1 MKGWIY
7 GAMKISIQLQQEY
20 YDQKRAENFD
30 KKRINSNHFYK
41 IETIEDFFERY
52 ASDKKNLCVMELG
65 GGTGIH
71 AKHFLE
77 KEADRV
83 EKFIFSDLSQD
94 MLSVAKKRLAE
105 FAPKVRFLCSDA
117 ESYNLEQKLDC
128 IYISGAMHH
137 FANPSKAIENCREHL
152 NPGGILVVCEPVFTN
167 PYALPKIIFS
177 KEEYGQFKVTSGN
190 VKRWL
195 LDSGFCILDERY
207 LHYRS
212 NHKCFRW
219 LLNLENVKIL
229 NWTAVMFCI
238 VAQCTIKK

>member
-1 MKGWIY
+1 MKN
-7 GAMKISIQLQQEY
+7 SIQLQQEY

-117 ESYNLEQKLDC
+117 E
-128 IYISGAMHH
+128 
-137 FANPSKAIENCREHL
+137 
-152 NPGGILVVCEPVFTN
+152 PVFTN